1 MLYATNLCVVEEGLL
16 SAFNNFASRLVTI
29 MFLFPRAQISFMRD
43 VKYLAYE
50 CRQKKSTDRSEQ
62 QQLREG
68 VRERGPEGQR
78 KKKRPVSLLQRTNRF
93 CNLYELRTV
102 HGKNRVKWIFKSANY
117 CLRASYFLH

>member
-78 KKKRPVSLLQRTNRF
+78 KKKACEPLAENQPFLQFIRITYRPR
-93 CNLYELRTV
+93 
-102 HGKNRVKWIFKSANY
+102 
-117 CLRASYFLH
+117 